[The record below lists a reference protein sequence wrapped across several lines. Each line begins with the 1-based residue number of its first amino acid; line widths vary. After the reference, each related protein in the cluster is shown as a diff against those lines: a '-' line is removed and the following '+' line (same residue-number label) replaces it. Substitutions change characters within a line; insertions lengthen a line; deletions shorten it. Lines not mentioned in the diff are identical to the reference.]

1 MNNLVVAN
9 KTKLRAADNIK
20 DFVTMRVAGQLFG
33 IPVMLVQD
41 VLRPQKITPIPLAP
55 KEVAGSLNL
64 RGRIVTAIDV
74 RKRLGL
80 EPRSET
86 EKYMLVAVEHKN
98 DIYSLVVD
106 SVGEVLSLSI
116 KDFQANPTNLNPN
129 WQQVSLGIYRLKEE
143 LLIVL
148 DAENLLSFD
157 VSGKR

>member
-9 KTKLRAADNIK
+9 KTKLRAADSIK

-80 EPRSET
+80 EARAEK

>member
-1 MNNLVVAN
+1 MSNLVLAN
-9 KTKLRAADNIK
+9 TATKIRAGESVK

-55 KEVAGSLNL
+55 KEIAGSLNL

-80 EPRSET
+80 EARPDPN
-86 EKYMLVAVEHKN
+86 KYMLVAVEHKN
-98 DIYSLVVD
+98 DIYSLIVD

-116 KDFQANPTNLNPN
+116 KDFQHNPTNLSSQ
-129 WQQVSLGIYRLKEE
+129 WQQVSLGVYRLKEE

-148 DAENLLSFD
+148 DAENLLSFG
-157 VSGKR
+157 V

>member
-9 KTKLRAADNIK
+9 KTKLRTADSIK
-20 DFVTMRVAGQLFG
+20 DFVTMRVAGRLFG

-80 EPRSET
+80 EARAEK

-157 VSGKR
+157 VS